1 MSDLVITD
9 KPPILITAG
18 GTGGHVYPGLAVAR
32 ALQEQDIPV
41 IWMGTKKG
49 LESRVIP
56 AAGIEMAWLD
66 VSGIRG
72 KGLKAVLLA
81 PFRLTKALIQSVKI
95 MKKHKPAAVLGMG
108 GFVAGPGGLVASMMG
123 IPVIIHEQN
132 ARAGTTNK
140 LLSRVVLEIL
150 EGFPGTFP
158 EKVDAL
164 PVGNPVRPEI
174 AALPVPAE
182 RLAGRE
188 NKPFRLLIV
197 GGSLGAK
204 ALNELVPRALCNL
217 PKELSIEV
225 VHQAGEATLDLA
237 KKTYEAAAVP
247 AHIVAFIEDMAGA
260 YEWADLI
267 ICRAGALTIAEVS
280 AAGLAAIL
288 VPYPFA
294 IDDHQTENA
303 KYLAEKGAA
312 ILAQQD
318 ELTQDALTQ
327 VLEALMTDRDRLLE
341 MSNKARE
348 AAMTDATQKTAIICA
363 DIAGY
368 PFQVH
373 HEVLQEPEFE
383 GMDMGLGD
391 DGSDLETKLDAK
403 LGAETVANTIEKTQG
418 GGA

>member
-1 MSDLVITD
+1 MSD
-9 KPPILITAG
+9 KAPIMITAG

-32 ALQEQDIPV
+32 ALQEQGIPV
-41 IWMGTKKG
+41 VWMGTKKG
-49 LESRVIP
+49 LEARVIP
-56 AAGIEMAWLD
+56 EAGIEMAWLE

-72 KGLKAVLLA
+72 KGAAALLMA
-81 PFRLTKALIQSVKI
+81 PFRLTKALLQSVKI
-95 MKKHKPAAVLGMG
+95 MKKYRPAAVLGMG

-158 EKVDAL
+158 KKRDAL
-164 PVGNPVRPEI
+164 AVGNPVRPEI
-174 AALPVPAE
+174 AALPVPEE

-188 NKPFRLLIV
+188 DKPFALLVV

-217 PKELSIEV
+217 PKELPIEV
-225 VHQAGEATLDLA
+225 VHQAGEATLELA
-237 KKTYEAAAVP
+237 EKTYKAAAVP
-247 AHIVAFIEDMAGA
+247 AHIVPFIEDMAGA

-280 AAGLAAIL
+280 AAGLASIL
-288 VPYPFA
+288 VPYPYA

-312 ILAQQD
+312 ILAKQD
-318 ELTQDALTQ
+318 ELTQEALTQ

-341 MSNKARE
+341 MSNKARD
-348 AAMTDATQKTAIICA
+348 AAMPDATQKTAIICA

-368 PFQVH
+368 PFQTH
-373 HEVLQEPEFE
+373 HEVLHEPEFA
-383 GMDMGLGD
+383 GMEMGLGD
-391 DGSDLETKLDAK
+391 DD
-403 LGAETVANTIEKTQG
+403 TVATEDSVTGLDSTARVNIEKKGQG
-418 GGA
+418 GAA